1 MWYPRPWRHSTVNR
15 VASGS
20 GDIPGKV
27 FVSAMKP
34 DGGVFLAFF
43 VVLGT
48 LFATAGCATDRPYVW
63 AQGLPPAAIPADG
76 ETQILHARDTLA
88 VAVRD
93 QPTLSG
99 EFVVRDD
106 GGYLHPMLGNVMV
119 NGRTPADVQLE
130 LRSRLATLVVT
141 PQVTVSIA
149 RVAPIRVSVIGEVRT
164 PGPYELNRDRSVVA
178 ALAAAGWLTDYASRD
193 RIFVIRKGQEASRIR
208 FRTADVTSAEG
219 ARSSFR
225 LHDADL
231 VVVE

>member
-1 MWYPRPWRHSTVNR
+1 VWYPRLWRRSTINLVP
-15 VASGS
+15 SGS
-20 GDIPGKV
+20 RDLHRKV
-27 FVSAMKP
+27 FVFEMKRV
-34 DGGVFLAFF
+34 GGLVTALG
-43 VVLGT
+43 LGT
-48 LFATAGCATDRPYVW
+48 LFAASCAAERPYVW
-63 AQGLPPAAIPADG
+63 AQSLPVTVDASTGDNEI
-76 ETQILHARDTLA
+76 HARDTLA

-93 QPTLSG
+93 QVALSG

-119 NGRTPADVQLE
+119 SGRTPADVQRE
-130 LRSRLATLVVT
+130 LRARLATLVVT

-149 RVAPIRVSVIGEVRT
+149 KVAPIRVSVIGEVRT

-178 ALAAAGWLTDYASRD
+178 ALAAAGWVTDYASRD

-208 FRTADVTSAEG
+208 FRTSDVTSADG
-219 ARSSFR
+219 ARSPFR